1 MDSNAMFSTLPG
13 TGKSTLV
20 KHILNMYSEDDI
32 FDMESSTM
40 GEPSDSVC
48 GTSASLAMSLA
59 IYR

>member
-1 MDSNAMFSTLPG
+1 MFSTLPG